1 MMKTKLIIFVFT
13 MDQKTQLK
21 RESRLKTTVSLAVVE
36 RTFFA
41 SLHKGGAT
49 EEKYRCANYA
59 G

>member
-1 MMKTKLIIFVFT
+1 MMKTELIIFVFT

-21 RESRLKTTVSLAVVE
+21 RESRLKTTVSLVVVE

-41 SLHKGGAT
+41 SFHKGGAS